1 LNSLPKFPFGDQV
14 SRDQLGC
21 TVRSSGLSSGGGGHQ
36 TGQEMIGVV
45 VGVGR
50 FGLQQQPHGLVP
62 QAEAEHQVDNAP
74 ALGVLAATFAFLLG
88 DLKISFMKI

>member
-1 LNSLPKFPFGDQV
+1 MV
-14 SRDQLGC
+14 
-21 TVRSSGLSSGGGGHQ
+21 
-36 TGQEMIGVV
+36 GVV

-62 QAEAEHQVDNAP
+62 QAEAEHQVDDAT
-74 ALGVLAATFAFLLG
+74 ALGVLSAALAFLLG